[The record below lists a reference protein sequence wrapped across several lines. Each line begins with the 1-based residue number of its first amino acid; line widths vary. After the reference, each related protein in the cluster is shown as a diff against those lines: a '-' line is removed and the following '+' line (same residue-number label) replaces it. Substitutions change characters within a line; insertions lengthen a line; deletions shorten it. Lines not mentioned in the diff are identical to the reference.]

1 MPIINDKGRRLLRQ
15 IHWMSAAF
23 SLMALLFYAAT
34 GFLLNNDGLI
44 RDGGAKTHIEK
55 PLSES
60 LKTEFTTTGSDQP
73 TLSLKARS
81 ELEKTFGLDLR
92 FAKQRNAKGRVT
104 ITLPDPGTRTSVE
117 IDAKK
122 NTITLDREQH
132 GPLAFATD
140 LHKGKN
146 VRPQWGLVI
155 DAVAMSIIIFALSGL
170 MLLIFAARA
179 RKSTWWWVGAG
190 LLAPIVALIAIL
202 HL

>member
-104 ITLPDPGTRTSVE
+104 ITLPDPAQGQECPATMGLGYRRGRHFYYHLCAIRPDAADLCGTR
-117 IDAKK
+117 
-122 NTITLDREQH
+122 
-132 GPLAFATD
+132 P
-140 LHKGKN
+140 
-146 VRPQWGLVI
+146 
-155 DAVAMSIIIFALSGL
+155 
-170 MLLIFAARA
+170 
-179 RKSTWWWVGAG
+179 
-190 LLAPIVALIAIL
+190 
-202 HL
+202 